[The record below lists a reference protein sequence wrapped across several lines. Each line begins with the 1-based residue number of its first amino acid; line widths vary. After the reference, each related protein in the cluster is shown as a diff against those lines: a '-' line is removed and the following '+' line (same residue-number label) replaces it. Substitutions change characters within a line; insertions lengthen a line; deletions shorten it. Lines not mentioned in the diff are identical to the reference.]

1 MWKQS
6 SFTDIYSR
14 NYSVM
19 KHFRGFPTFKAKNW
33 SWGRLRKKLSQMLT
47 FHFFQATFQ
56 QRLHLVGYSRAFFSY
71 HDFLD
76 RGLGTTKKLF
86 NRTSNTTGTT
96 CWEGSAYSSRAPLMF
111 GRVRVV
117 FFILCALRT
126 VVCLLI
132 VFRFR
137 LFSLFIPLVSQ
148 ITLFTR
154 MIYMQKHH
162 VPVRI

>member
-1 MWKQS
+1 
-6 SFTDIYSR
+6 
-14 NYSVM
+14 
-19 KHFRGFPTFKAKNW
+19 
-33 SWGRLRKKLSQMLT
+33 MLT

-56 QRLHLVGYSRAFFSY
+56 QRLHLVRYSRAFFSY
-71 HDFLD
+71 HDLLD

-86 NRTSNTTGTT
+86 NKISNTTGTT
-96 CWEGSAYSSRAPLMF
+96 CWEGSAYSSKAPLVF

-117 FFILCALRT
+117 LFILCALRT

-137 LFSLFIPLVSQ
+137 RFSLFIPLVSQ

-154 MIYMQKHH
+154 MIYMQKVHSYTANWYYRLFSKPTDKFSY
-162 VPVRI
+162 VPVLYYIPMADHFRSLVSVHLS